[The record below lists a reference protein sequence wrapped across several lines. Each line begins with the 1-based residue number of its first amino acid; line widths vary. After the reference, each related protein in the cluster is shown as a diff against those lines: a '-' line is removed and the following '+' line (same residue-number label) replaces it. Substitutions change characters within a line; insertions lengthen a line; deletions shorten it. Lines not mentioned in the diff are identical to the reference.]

1 LASLA
6 VFAPGTT
13 SNLGPGFDCLG
24 VAFTGLGDT
33 VRAERVER
41 PGVRVVSVSDGRIP
55 TDPLRN
61 TAALAAAAV
70 LKRAGLAREA
80 GLELRVEKGLPLSAG
95 MGGSAASAV
104 AGALAAHELM
114 KTRLTRTDLLMAA
127 LEAEAVVSG
136 RHADNAAPCLFGG
149 AVIVAGLDPPE
160 VTPVRVHESLGL
172 VFVTPAYEVAT
183 AEARRVLPAEVPR
196 ADAVGQ
202 AARLALLVLGLER
215 GDGDLIRRAVWDRI
229 AEPHRAPLYP
239 GYPQARTAGLEA
251 GAFGVA
257 VSGAGPT
264 IVALA
269 PRAAREAVAEALV
282 GGYRKAGIGARVH
295 VAEVDAAGA
304 RVVA

>member
-13 SNLGPGFDCLG
+13 SNLGPGFDCFG

-33 VRAERVER
+33 VRAARVDR
-41 PGVRVVSVSDGRIP
+41 PGVRVVSVSDERIP

-80 GLELRVEKGLPLSAG
+80 GLELRVEKGLPLAAG

-104 AGALAAHELM
+104 AGALAAHELL
-114 KTRLTRTDLLMAA
+114 KTRLTRIDLLVAA
-127 LEAEAVVSG
+127 LEAESVVSG

-202 AARLALLVLGLER
+202 AAHLALLVLGLER

-251 GAFGVA
+251 GALGVA
-257 VSGAGPT
+257 LSGAGPT

-269 PRAAREAVAEALV
+269 PRAAREAVAAALV
-282 GGYRKAGIGARVH
+282 AGYTKAGISSRAH
-295 VAEVDAAGA
+295 VAEVDTAGA

>member
-1 LASLA
+1 MGSVA
-6 VFAPGTT
+6 VYAPGTA
-13 SNLGPGFDCLG
+13 SNIGPGFDCFG
-24 VAFTGLGDT
+24 IAFTGLGDT
-33 VRAERVER
+33 VRAARTNG
-41 PGVRVVSVSDGRIP
+41 PGVRVVAVSDERIP

-61 TAALAAAAV
+61 TAALGAAAV
-70 LKRAGLAREA
+70 IKRAGLEREA
-80 GLELRVEKGLPLSAG
+80 GLELHVEKGLPLAAG

-104 AGALAAHELM
+104 AGALAAHELL
-114 KTRLTRTDLLMAA
+114 KTRLTRIDLLMAA
-127 LEAEAVVSG
+127 IDAEAVVSG

-172 VFVTPAYEVAT
+172 VFATPAYEVAT

-215 GDGDLIRRAVWDRI
+215 GDADLVRRAIWDRI
-229 AEPHRAPLYP
+229 AEPRRAPLYP
-239 GYPQARTAGLEA
+239 GYPPARTAALEA
-251 GAFGVA
+251 GALGVA

-264 IVALA
+264 LVAVVL
-269 PRAAREAVAEALV
+269 REARQAVAKALV
-282 GGYRKAGIGARVH
+282 EGYAKAGINARSH

-304 RVVA
+304 RVV